1 VKRRICIQNE
11 ISPAIAIGITGW
23 IASRKRVWT
32 ERICENALAW
42 SSVDENRLTFNG
54 TSLHEDGLT
63 IQTSV
68 HVDGLTLF
76 STVDSL
82 HILFSFLPSDEI
94 IFVARIDE
102 IVIVVPRLRVSMWL
116 SYSIR
121 NDSSWLYHRP
131 LNHALH
137 HHWPLNHDLSR
148 RQAIKSNSFG
158 ALIFLPSLIGSMDN
172 RVNGLRSMRDIRYK
186 WSWNLSKMLHG

>member
-1 VKRRICIQNE
+1 VKRRICIQKE
-11 ISPAIAIGITGW
+11 LSPAIAIGNTGL
-23 IASRKRVWT
+23 ISSRKRVWT
-32 ERICENALAW
+32 KRICENPFAW
-42 SSVDENRLTFNG
+42 SSVDENRVTG
-54 TSLHEDGLT
+54 TSVYEDGVT
-63 IQTSV
+63 IWTSV
-68 HVDGLTLF
+68 HVDGITLF

-82 HILFSFLPSDEI
+82 YILFSFLPSDEI
-94 IFVARIDE
+94 IFIARIDE
-102 IVIVVPRLRVSMWL
+102 IVIVVPRVRVSMWL

-137 HHWPLNHDLSR
+137 HHWPVNHDWSR
-148 RQAIKSNSFG
+148 RQAIKSNSFS

-172 RVNGLRSMRDIRYK
+172 RVHGLRSMGDVRYK